1 MHGADAG
8 VGGPLV
14 LVGGPVHHVED
25 GAAGQQVVALV
36 QHGDPHAA
44 GAGDAAVVGLLHAGQ
59 DAQQRGL
66 AGAVGADDADAL
78 AVVEPEGDLVEEGAR
93 AQRERDAIRAE
104 KVCHVL

>member
-1 MHGADAG
+1 M
-8 VGGPLV
+8 

-36 QHGDPHAA
+36 QHRDPHAA
-44 GAGDAAVVGLLHAGQ
+44 GAGDAAVVGLLQPGQ
-59 DAQQRGL
+59 HAQQGGL
-66 AGAVGADDADAL
+66 AGAVGADDADPL

-93 AQRERDAIRAE
+93 AQRERDAVRAE